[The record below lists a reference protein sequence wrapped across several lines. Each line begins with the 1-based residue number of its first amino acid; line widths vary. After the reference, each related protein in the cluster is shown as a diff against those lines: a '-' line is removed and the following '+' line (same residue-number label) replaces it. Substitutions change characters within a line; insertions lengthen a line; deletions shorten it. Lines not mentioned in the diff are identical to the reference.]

1 MGVEKR
7 RHDRFPIALPATLT
21 RGKKSGPATTVDV
34 SLGGLFLS
42 IADPP
47 PLRELVKIELVVAK
61 DKPPL
66 HLMGMAVFVRQPS
79 PEKGLKGGVGVQLFG
94 LDPDTTEKWSGFV
107 SRVRAHNQKNPKP
120 KPLVTVPT
128 PPTPQPVLQAAPV
141 AEKKRRVELRIQGAN
156 VDQLR
161 AAMAR
166 CAKDGSMRVH
176 TELHLEPETRVSL
189 VLVHP
194 TEERHFTFEGW
205 VINRIN
211 RPDFKGVS
219 LLLLDYAMKHA
230 EFEQFLE
237 EEIHVTVDV
246 DIGSIAPNSVDPR
259 AA

>member
-21 RGKKSGPATTVDV
+21 RGKRSGPATTVDV

-42 IADPP
+42 LSDPP
-47 PLRELVKIELVVAK
+47 PLRELVKIDIAVAK

-66 HLMGMAVFVRQPS
+66 HLMGMAVFVRQPN
-79 PEKGLKGGVGVQLFG
+79 PDKGVKGGVGVQLFG
-94 LDPDTTEKWSGFV
+94 LDPDTTEKWSDFV
-107 SRVRAHNQKNPKP
+107 SRVRAHNQKHPKP
-120 KPLVTVPT
+120 KPVPT
-128 PPTPQPVLQAAPV
+128 TPTPAPLPQAAPV

-156 VDQLR
+156 VEQLR

-194 TEERHFTFEGW
+194 TEERSFTFEGW
-205 VINRIN
+205 VISRIN

-246 DIGSIAPNSVDPR
+246 DIASIAPNSVDPR

>member
-34 SLGGLFLS
+34 SLGGLFLCLP
-42 IADPP
+42 DPP
-47 PLRELVKIELVVAK
+47 PLRELVKIDIAVAK

-66 HLMGMAVFVRQPS
+66 HLMGMAVFVRQPN
-79 PEKGLKGGVGVQLFG
+79 PDKGIKGGVGVQLFG
-94 LDPDTTEKWSGFV
+94 LDPDTTEKWSDFV

-120 KPLVTVPT
+120 KPVPT
-128 PPTPQPVLQAAPV
+128 TPTPAPPPQAGPVP
-141 AEKKRRVELRIQGAN
+141 EKKRRVELRIQGAN
-156 VDQLR
+156 VEQLR
-161 AAMAR
+161 GAMAR

-194 TEERHFTFEGW
+194 TEERQFTFEGW
-205 VINRIN
+205 VISRIH

-246 DIGSIAPNSVDPR
+246 DIASIAPASVDPR